1 MSSRVDEL
9 KKQLDGAIALPREL
23 IWSKVIG
30 YRDEEPLVSGDSFNE
45 LLVRYQDLARRY
57 KQLWAAVM
65 ELDDSHPSL

>member
-1 MSSRVDEL
+1 VSSRVDEL
-9 KKQLDGAIALPREL
+9 KKQLDESIDLPREL

-45 LLVRYQDLARRY
+45 LLARYQYLARRY

-65 ELDDSHPSL
+65 ELDGPHPSL